1 MTGEMGRSLQ
11 GLGEIRSPF
20 QGRNK
25 LPRQKR
31 RSDSPI
37 SFLGIIEGLPHARR
51 LVGSWG
57 GGGRLWRWEMVSGPA
72 RPWVPRQPPA
82 LCS

>member
-1 MTGEMGRSLQ
+1 MLKERGERTEGQMMTGEMGRSLQ

-31 RSDSPI
+31 QSDSPI
-37 SFLGIIEGLPHARR
+37 SFLGIIEGLPHARCW
-51 LVGSWG
+51 VGSWG
-57 GGGRLWRWEMVSGPA
+57 GGGGWF
-72 RPWVPRQPPA
+72 
-82 LCS
+82 